1 LVNFIKRIDNPLM
14 TTQEIPAEFIDED
27 TGAVIYPESD
37 GKPMAESTTH
47 FKWITMIES
56 NLSGSSFC

>member
-1 LVNFIKRIDNPLM
+1 M